1 MQTIDLQDPKLYTKT
16 FWKVSK
22 AFVGPERFN
31 IVWGSS
37 NSSKS
42 YSMYQRFLQEFMM
55 EQKRDYLVLRKHGTT
70 LFDSVF
76 SGMKNILTEWGLR
89 FMFQFRESKGDLTIV
104 NKYTGRRIV
113 FKGLDDSEKI
123 KSVVNFKYCLL
134 EEATEFHLSD
144 WLEINRRLRGFE
156 GIKFFFI
163 FNPIDRNHWINKH
176 FFLTPAVKEKTLAIH
191 CTYHDNEFATA
202 EDISQLE
209 GLKDIDENDWRIY
222 CLGQWGVLTSR
233 LIFNNWSIVDAVPKE
248 AKQIPSGM
256 DFGYSPDPA
265 TLTDF
270 YIKGDELYI
279 DERIYK
285 TGLTN
290 INTGNVFEQ
299 SMQQELE
306 RIEFS
311 KEQLIIADSAEPK
324 SIRELRDAGYNVYAV
339 KKPGLSESIKSMK
352 SYKLFVTASS
362 TNAINELENYQR
374 KVDRHGTIL
383 PEPLDAFNHI
393 IDPTRYV
400 LTMKGKLW
408 A

>member
-1 MQTIDLQDPKLYTKT
+1 MQIINLQDSALYTDT
-16 FWKVSK
+16 FWKISK
-22 AFVGPERFN
+22 AFYGDTRFN
-31 IVWGSS
+31 IIWGSS

-42 YSMYQRFLQEFMM
+42 YSTYQRFLQEFTY
-55 EQKRDYLVLRKHGTT
+55 EDKRDYLVLRKHGTT

-76 SGMKNILTEWGLR
+76 SGMKNIIVEWGLK
-89 FMFQFRESKGDLTIV
+89 FMFTFKESPGNLTIT
-104 NKYTGRRIV
+104 NKKTGRRIV

-176 FFLTPAVKEKTLAIH
+176 FFLTLNVKAKVTFIH
-191 CTYHDNEFATA
+191 CTYKDNKFATK
-202 EDISQLE
+202 EDVEQLE
-209 GLKDIDENDWRIY
+209 GLKEIDENDWRIY
-222 CLGQWGVLTSR
+222 CLGDWGVLTSR
-233 LIFNNWSIVDAVPKE
+233 LIFNNWSVVDEIPVG
-248 AKQIPSGM
+248 AKQLPSGM

-265 TLTDF
+265 TLTDY
-270 YIKGDELYI
+270 YILGDGLYI

-290 INTGNVFEQ
+290 VNVGNDTEQ

-306 RIEFS
+306 DIKFD
-311 KEQLIIADSAEPK
+311 KEHLIVADSAEPK
-324 SIRELRDAGYNVYAV
+324 SIRELRNAGYNVYAV
-339 KKPGLSESIKSMK
+339 KKPGISESIKIMK
-352 SYKLFVTASS
+352 SYRIYITAKSL
-362 TNAINELENYQR
+362 NAIAEFENYKR
-374 KVDRHGTIL
+374 KVDRYGTIL
-383 PEPLDAFNHI
+383 PDPVDEFNHI

-400 LTMKGKLW
+400 LAMKGRLW
-408 A
+408 

>member
-1 MQTIDLQDPKLYTKT
+1 MQTINLQDPALYANT
-16 FWKVSK
+16 FWKVSE
-22 AFVGPERFN
+22 AFYGPNRFN
-31 IVWGSS
+31 IIWGSS

-42 YSMYQRFLQEFMM
+42 YSMYQRFIQEFLQ

-76 SGMKNILTEWGLR
+76 SGMRNIITEWGLK
-89 FMFQFRESKGDLTIV
+89 FMFTFKESPGNLTIT

-176 FFLTPAVKEKTLAIH
+176 FFLTPSVREKCMIIH
-191 CTYHDNEFATA
+191 CTYHDNKFATK
-202 EDISQLE
+202 EDIEQLE

-222 CLGQWGVLTSR
+222 CLGEWGVLTSR
-233 LIFNNWSIVDAVPKE
+233 LIFNNWSTVVSVPPE
-248 AKQIPSGM
+248 ARQIPSGM

-265 TLTDF
+265 TLTDL
-270 YIKGDELYI
+270 YIRGDELYI

-290 INTGNVFEQ
+290 INTGNEFEQ

-306 RIEFS
+306 RIGFD
-311 KEQLIIADSAEPK
+311 KQHLIIADSAEPK
-324 SIRELRDAGYNVYAV
+324 SIRELRDVGFNIYAV
-339 KKPGLSESIKSMK
+339 KKPGISESIKMMK
-352 SYKLFVTASS
+352 SYRLFITEHS
-362 TNAINELENYQR
+362 TNAINEFENYQR
-374 KVDRHGTIL
+374 KVDRYGTIL

-393 IDPTRYV
+393 IDPVRYV

-408 A
+408 V